1 MAVPGDTAIWI
12 ATSLRHVRSS
22 NYRAAGHRI
31 PHYPQPRLQCRNSG
45 DDLPPERLE
54 RRDLAHVGHVE
65 DQVLDARLAKIT
77 AHPDYVMGAH
87 ALRTKVDGAQGRPL
101 YLLVVST
108 HILTMAFQDLQLVP
122 DRPRPPVGEEVA
134 GVGVLRNQSQ
144 SLLLP
149 HAADH
154 DGGTR
159 MAQCRRVVHRLLE
172 MIMLA
177 PIRLGFS
184 RPHLVGD
191 LQGFFQPLEALGGR
205 GERHTQ
211 ASGLPLVPSR
221 ADAEV
226 GAPAREHVEGGDGLQ
241 QNARIT
247 VVHAGNQGAE
257 LNLLGDARQVVED
270 VIALE
275 HGFLG
280 FAHPPDLEEV
290 IHHPDACEA
299 GLVGGLSDFCQL
311 RSDRTWGVGPSEA
324 WNLQSYAQTDALRCP

>member
-22 NYRAAGHRI
+22 NYRAAGHHI

-54 RRDLAHVGHVE
+54 RRDHVHVGHVE
-65 DQVLDARLAKIT
+65 DQMLDARLAKFT
-77 AHPDYVMGAH
+77 AHPDYVMGAR
-87 ALRTKVDGAQGRPL
+87 ALRAEVDAAQGRTL
-101 YLLVVST
+101 YLLVVPA

-122 DRPRPPVGEEVA
+122 DRSRSPVREEVA
-134 GVGVLRNQSQ
+134 GVGVLRYQSQ
-144 SLLLP
+144 SLLLT

-159 MAQCRRVVHRLLE
+159 PAHGRWIIHGFLE
-172 MIMLA
+172 MVMLV
-177 PIRLGFS
+177 PIRLDLS

-191 LQGFFQPLEALGGR
+191 LQGFFQPFEALRGGWKR
-205 GERHTQ
+205 DAQ
-211 ASGLPLVPSR
+211 ALGLALVPSR

-257 LNLLGDARQVVED
+257 LNLLGDARQVVEGA
-270 VIALE
+270 IALE

-280 FAHPPDLEEV
+280 FADPPDLEEV

-299 GLVGGLSDFCQL
+299 GFVGGLSDFCEL
-311 RSDRTWGVGPSEA
+311 RSDRTGGVGPSEA